1 MSLNKIKGIQIS
13 FPDTKQLKKL
23 SYGEITNTN
32 TINYKTLKP
41 ILGGLFCAR
50 IFGSIKD
57 YECLCGYCKG
67 VQFINKTCPKCKIKI
82 TSIYAR
88 RRHIGHISLAIPV
101 IHTWSI
107 KILSSYLILFL
118 PIKKEDLQ
126 TYLMSKE
133 TNLSKLFKE
142 FTYSY
147 GGPEILELLLSSIDL
162 SSLYIQAKLKVLEGL
177 SKKKVSTTSI
187 SYVRLLKIQKLV
199 KSFLLAKARP
209 EWIVLHVLPVIPPD
223 LRPLVLLKN
232 NFFITSDLNYLYR
245 RIIHRNQRLKQ
256 LKFEKTSS
264 SILHLEKKM
273 LQESVDALFD
283 NERVRS
289 PILNSKK
296 QPLKSL
302 SHRLQGKE
310 GRFRHNLLGKR
321 VNYSGRSVII
331 VGPKLKLNQCGLPMY
346 IVMELFKS
354 FIQLKIKYWLLKN
367 ISFKEVKKIHNRKTI
382 LTYIIQYI
390 DLIVSHHLIL
400 LNRAPT
406 LHKLNIQAFEA
417 SITNIKAIQLHPL
430 VCSSFNADFD
440 GDQMAVHLPLT
451 LEAQFEAKML
461 MTSSKNIL
469 SPASGN
475 PIISPTQDIIFGL
488 YFITMNPSKG
498 KNSPIYV
505 SSINKLMYLLKNDII
520 GIHHPIIIKLE
531 EYSSDKKCIITK
543 KVHSTAGRVLL
554 YQIIPEIKSKNFGL
568 VDKLFTKKDTYALI
582 NHLFLNANDYL
593 FQNFL
598 NKLTAFGFYYAF
610 KAGLSIGKNDFIVPS
625 FKRKVIS
632 FYEKEV
638 QYYESLDN
646 NNMMSNE
653 DKYRNLVKTWN
664 SCLDYISSVT
674 ISDVMST
681 NTLDKSSLYI
691 SIHSGAR
698 GSQVQLKQL
707 SHLRGLMM
715 KASGEIV
722 NNPIKSNFLEGLTV
736 LEYFD
741 SVHGSRKGV
750 IDTSLKT
757 ANAGYLTRKLIY
769 GTHYSIV
776 HGSDCGTNNGILIK
790 SIISQSNTLL
800 NVFNRVKGRVL
811 AKEILNPETG
821 SILFH
826 KNHLLDNRSIEKL
839 IDCKIESIS
848 IRSPITCKQPI
859 GTCQKCYGL
868 HLSTNEYPPIGLPI
882 GVLAAQSI
890 GEPGTQLTMRTFHQG
905 GILQGS
911 YEETLIRAPKN
922 GRILINNQ
930 CFISNKKHNQ
940 ESYLISRS
948 NTTCYVINESYEVIA
963 KYNLAYG
970 TSIFLKDG
978 DYVTQGDLIA
988 SWDPDLIPIIST
1000 VEGEIVEKSNNF
1012 NTIALSLTSM
1022 SKTFMKYL
1030 PEENYSINNAFFK
1043 INKSLKYKKK
1053 VSIGDILGYTQE
1065 EVDISKDITGD
1076 LSQVSRIFENSNRT
1090 SIIANES
1097 GYLYLSSVSKN
1108 KKEVSLSLYPVD
1120 GKRKTNFSKI
1130 AKSDI
1135 ITRPYTFISKGEK
1148 ITNGTSSLEEYLA
1161 TYKLSK
1167 FSLYFI
1173 DSLQT
1178 IYLNQGVMINNKH
1191 FEVVL
1196 SQMLRRVKVTSSNTN
1211 YLLGEEVD
1219 VSDYNKINLRSI
1231 AYGDYSAS
1239 KNILLKGLS
1248 QATLLGPSFISSASF
1263 QRTSRILAESAL
1275 FNRTDNIIGLQEN
1288 VILGRIIP
1296 AGTGYFIYNK

>member
-1 MSLNKIKGIQIS
+1 MSLNKIKGIQIA
-13 FPDTKQLKKL
+13 FPDAKQIKKL
-23 SYGEITNTN
+23 SYGEVMNTN

-67 VQFINKTCPKCKIKI
+67 VQFINKTCPKCKIRI

-88 RRHIGHISLAIPV
+88 RRHIGHIKLSVPIV
-101 IHTWSI
+101 HTWST

-162 SSLYIQAKLKVLEGL
+162 PSLYIKTKIKILESTNKKNASSLSSSHVKLLKV
-177 SKKKVSTTSI
+177 
-187 SYVRLLKIQKLV
+187 QNLV

-209 EWIVLHVLPVIPPD
+209 EWIILHILPVIPPD

-245 RIIHRNQRLKQ
+245 RIIHRNQRLRQ
-256 LKFEKTSS
+256 LKLEKTSN

-283 NERVRS
+283 NERIKN

-331 VGPKLKLNQCGLPMY
+331 VGPKLKLNQCGLPIY

-367 ISFKEVKKIHNRKTI
+367 ISFNEIKKIQVRKTI
-382 LTYIIQYI
+382 LTYIINYV
-390 DLIVSHHLIL
+390 DLVVSHHLIL

-417 SITNIKAIQLHPL
+417 SISNIKAIQLHPL

-451 LEAQFEAKML
+451 LEAQMEAKML
-461 MTSSKNIL
+461 MTSSKNII
-469 SPASGN
+469 SPASGK

-488 YFITMNPSKG
+488 YYVTMQANTSDSYYLNVP
-498 KNSPIYV
+498 N
-505 SSINKLMYLLKNDII
+505 INRLMFLLKNDVVN
-520 GIHHPIIIKLE
+520 IHQNIV
-531 EYSSDKKCIITK
+531 ITVKEFNNKVFK
-543 KVHSTAGRVLL
+543 KVYTTAGRALL
-554 YQIIPEIKSKNFGL
+554 YQILPNIKRKEFSL
-568 VDKLFTKKDTYALI
+568 VNKLFTKKDVYSLI
-582 NHLFLNANDYL
+582 EYL
-593 FQNFL
+593 YSNTNEYVFQNFL

-625 FKRKVIS
+625 FKRKVIT

-638 QYYESLDN
+638 TYFDSLEKNQLLSKD
-646 NNMMSNE
+646 E
-653 DKYRNLVKTWN
+653 KYRSMVKVWN
-664 SCLDYISSVT
+664 SCLNYISEVT
-674 ISDVMST
+674 IKDVLAT
-681 NTLDKSSLYI
+681 DVLDKSSLYI

-698 GSQVQLKQL
+698 GSQVQLRQL
-707 SHLRGLMM
+707 SHLRGLMI

-722 NNPIKSNFLEGLTV
+722 DNPIKSNFLEGLTV

-776 HGSDCGTNNGILIK
+776 HGTNCGTENGVSIK
-790 SIISQSNTLL
+790 SIISQSNSLL
-800 NVFNRVKGRVL
+800 SIYDRIKGRVI
-811 AKEILNPETG
+811 AKDIIDPASGNILYC
-821 SILFH
+821 
-826 KNHLLDNRSIEKL
+826 KNHLLDSKSIKNL
-839 IDCKIESIS
+839 IDKKVEVVT
-848 IRSPITCKQPI
+848 IRSPITCKQAI

-911 YEETLIRAPKN
+911 YEDTLIRAPRS
-922 GRILINNQ
+922 GRILL
-930 CFISNKKHNQ
+930 SNRCIIQSKQQQ
-940 ESYLISRS
+940 ESY
-948 NTTCYVINESYEVIA
+948 VINKNGTVCHIIDDAYQVLA
-963 KYNLAYG
+963 RYNLSYG
-970 TSIFLKDG
+970 SILFLKDG
-978 DYVTQGDLIA
+978 DSVSQGELIA
-988 SWDPDLIPIIST
+988 SWEPDSVPVISIIEGDIIEKDKELSHLAVQLSGLSKMFLKYIPSD
-1000 VEGEIVEKSNNF
+1000 KYY
-1012 NTIALSLTSM
+1012 LTNS
-1022 SKTFMKYL
+1022 
-1030 PEENYSINNAFFK
+1030 FFK
-1043 INKSLKYKKK
+1043 LHKSLKYKKK
-1053 VSIGDILGYTQE
+1053 VNIGDIIGYAQE
-1065 EVDISKDITGD
+1065 DVDISKDITGD
-1076 LSQVSRIFENSNRT
+1076 LSQVSRIFENSSKT
-1090 SIIANES
+1090 SVTSSDAE
-1097 GYLYLSSVSKN
+1097 GYAYITNINSN
-1108 KKEVSLSLYPVD
+1108 KKEVNILIYPVN
-1120 GKRKTNFSKI
+1120 TNKKKVLLSKLVKDDLVI
-1130 AKSDI
+1130 
-1135 ITRPYTFISKGEK
+1135 RPYEFVSKGAK
-1148 ITNGTSSLEEYLA
+1148 ITSGTSSLEEYL
-1161 TYKLSK
+1161 TLHRLNK

-1173 DSLQT
+1173 NSLQT
-1178 IYLNQGVMINNKH
+1178 IYLNQGVMINNIH

-1196 SQMLRRVKVTSSNTN
+1196 SQMLRRVKVTSSNSN
-1211 YLLGEEVD
+1211 YLVGEELD
-1219 VSDYNKINLRSI
+1219 IHEYNKTNLKSV
-1231 AYGDYSAS
+1231 AYGDYLSN
-1239 KNILLKGLS
+1239 KKILLKGLS